1 MPVADVIK
9 CYPVPAQKYAVKLR
23 SLILE
28 IAQNDP
34 HIGALTETLKW
45 REPAYLTEATKSGTT
60 LRFDW
65 KEKHPDKLGVFVNCR
80 TTLIRGFQDMFG
92 DELSFEGNRAI
103 WLDINKPLPRDI
115 LTIFISKTLTYHL
128 NNG

>member
-1 MPVADVIK
+1 
-9 CYPVPAQKYAVKLR
+9 
-23 SLILE
+23 
-28 IAQNDP
+28 
-34 HIGALTETLKW
+34 
-45 REPAYLTEATKSGTT
+45 
-60 LRFDW
+60 
-65 KEKHPDKLGVFVNCR
+65 
-80 TTLIRGFQDMFG
+80 MFG